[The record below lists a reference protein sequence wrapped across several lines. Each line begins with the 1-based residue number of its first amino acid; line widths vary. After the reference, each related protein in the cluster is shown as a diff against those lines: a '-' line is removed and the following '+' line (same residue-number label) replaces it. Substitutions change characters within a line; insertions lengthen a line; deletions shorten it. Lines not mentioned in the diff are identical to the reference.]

1 MKLRLF
7 RKRRKDAA
15 SIPIKSKLSIPI
27 TYSTHSEGSYDAMFK
42 IVLFGDI
49 IEGREELA
57 NKFMTNLF
65 LTDTK
70 MTIGVDFETK
80 DVDIDQKKVRLQIW
94 DLDSNKRFRILLP
107 TYVQGSRGGL
117 FLYNVND
124 EASLTNLDD
133 WLSLIK
139 KKIKKTEG
147 FPILVVG
154 INTDEQDQKR
164 IPVKEAIKIAK
175 MKDIHG
181 LIECSVKT
189 GENVE
194 KVFENLTKLML
205 QQN

>member
-1 MKLRLF
+1 MRLHLF
-7 RKRRKDAA
+7 RKRRKDAS
-15 SIPIKSKLSIPI
+15 SIPIQPKLSKQII
-27 TYSTHSEGSYDAMFK
+27 YSTHSEGSYDAMFK

-57 NKFMTNLF
+57 RKFMTNLF

-94 DLDSNKRFRILLP
+94 DFDSNKRFRILLP
-107 TYVQGSRGGL
+107 TYVRGSRGGL
-117 FLYNVND
+117 FLYNVNN
-124 EASLTNLDD
+124 EESLTNLDE

-139 KKIKKTEG
+139 KNIKETED

-154 INTDEQDQKR
+154 INTDESDQQR
-164 IPVKEAIKIAK
+164 IPVNEAIKIAK
-175 MKDIHG
+175 MKDVYG
-181 LIECSVKT
+181 LMECSVKT

-194 KVFENLTKLML
+194 KVFVNLTKLIL
-205 QQN
+205 KQ